1 MSNYAQVINGVV
13 VNTIVADA
21 DFIETLPNKTEYKIL
36 TCGGIGWTFH
46 GTNFIAPQ
54 PYPSWILDEN
64 HDWQPPTPMPVVEGK
79 RYVWFEP
86 NKVWIELV

>member
-36 TCGGIGWTFH
+36 TCGGIGWTFD